1 MKGDPAMKGSFTRLS
16 SDVFPDFERLLQ
28 EQMDAVVRN
37 SGVASGIRAG
47 ARGTFPPINIGSTV
61 DAIEVVAFLAG
72 VDPQA
77 LQVSIDKGLLILSGE
92 RPAAVADAAE
102 RKIVYADERFS
113 GKFRRV
119 VSLPDDADPARVEA
133 KYADGCL
140 RVTVMKRESSKPR
153 LIQVQ

>member
-1 MKGDPAMKGSFTRLS
+1 MKGDPAMKGSFTRFS

-37 SGVASGIRAG
+37 FGVASGIRAG

>member
-1 MKGDPAMKGSFTRLS
+1 MKGSFTRFS

-37 SGVASGIRAG
+37 FGVASGIRAG

-119 VSLPDDADPARVEA
+119 LSLPDDADPARVEA

>member
-1 MKGDPAMKGSFTRLS
+1 MKGDPAMKGSFTRFS
-16 SDVFPDFERLLQ
+16 SDVFPDFEQIR
-28 EQMDAVVRN
+28 EQMDAAVRN
-37 SGVASGIRAG
+37 FGVSSGIRAG
-47 ARGTFPPINIGSTV
+47 ARGTFPPINIGSTA
-61 DAIEVVAFLAG
+61 DTIEVVAFVAG
-72 VDPQA
+72 VDPKA

-92 RPAAVADAAE
+92 RPAAVVDAGE
-102 RKIVYADERFS
+102 HKTVYADERFS

-133 KYADGCL
+133 KYVDGCL

>member
-1 MKGDPAMKGSFTRLS
+1 MKGSFTRFS

-37 SGVASGIRAG
+37 VGVASGIRAG
-47 ARGTFPPINIGSTV
+47 ARGTFPPINIGSTL
-61 DAIEVVAFLAG
+61 DAIEVVAFVAG

-77 LQVSIDKGLLILSGE
+77 LQVSIDNGLLILSGE
-92 RPAAVADAAE
+92 RPTALADAGE

>member
-1 MKGDPAMKGSFTRLS
+1 MKGSFTRFS

-28 EQMDAVVRN
+28 EHMDAVVRN
-37 SGVASGIRAG
+37 LGVASGIRAG

>member
-1 MKGDPAMKGSFTRLS
+1 MKGDPAMKGSFTRFS
-16 SDVFPDFERLLQ
+16 SDVFPDFERLQ

-37 SGVASGIRAG
+37 FGVSSGIRAG
-47 ARGTFPPINIGSTV
+47 ARGTFPPINIGSTA
-61 DAIEVVAFLAG
+61 DAIEVVAFVAG

-92 RPAAVADAAE
+92 RPPAVADAGE
-102 RKIVYADERFS
+102 RKIVYADERFA

-153 LIQVQ
+153 LIHVQ

>member
-1 MKGDPAMKGSFTRLS
+1 MKGSFTRFS

-37 SGVASGIRAG
+37 FGVASGIRAG
-47 ARGTFPPINIGSTV
+47 ARGTFPPINMGSTV

-119 VSLPDDADPARVEA
+119 LSLPDDADPARVEA

>member
-1 MKGDPAMKGSFTRLS
+1 MKGDPAMKGSFTRFS
-16 SDVFPDFERLLQ
+16 SDVFPDFERLQ

-37 SGVASGIRAG
+37 FGISSGIRAG
-47 ARGTFPPINIGSTV
+47 ARGTFPPINIGSTA
-61 DAIEVVAFLAG
+61 DAIEVVAFVAG
-72 VDPQA
+72 GRTP
-77 LQVSIDKGLLILSGE
+77 GHGGGE
-92 RPAAVADAAE
+92 GPAAVADAGE
-102 RKIVYADERFS
+102 RKIVYADERFA

>member
-1 MKGDPAMKGSFTRLS
+1 MKGDPVMKGSFTRFS

-37 SGVASGIRAG
+37 FGVASGIRAG
-47 ARGTFPPINIGSTV
+47 ARGTFPPINMGSTV

-119 VSLPDDADPARVEA
+119 LSLPDDADPARVEA

>member
-1 MKGDPAMKGSFTRLS
+1 MKGDPAMKGSFTRFS
-16 SDVFPDFERLLQ
+16 SDVFPDFERLQ
-28 EQMDAVVRN
+28 EQMDAAFRN
-37 SGVASGIRAG
+37 FGVSSGIRAG
-47 ARGTFPPINIGSTV
+47 ARGTFPPINIGSTT
-61 DAIEVVAFLAG
+61 DAIEVVAFVAG

-77 LQVSIDKGLLILSGE
+77 LEVSIDKGLLILSGE
-92 RPAAVADAAE
+92 RPAALVDAGE
-102 RKIVYADERFS
+102 RKIVYADERFV

-133 KYADGCL
+133 KYTDGCL

>member
-1 MKGDPAMKGSFTRLS
+1 MKGDPIMNGSFTRFS
-16 SDVFPDFERLLQ
+16 SDVFPDFERLK
-28 EQMDAVVRN
+28 EQMDAVVRHF
-37 SGVASGIRAG
+37 GVSSGIRAG
-47 ARGTFPPINIGSTV
+47 ARGAFPPINIGSTA
-61 DAIEVVAFLAG
+61 DTIEVVAFVAG

-92 RPAAVADAAE
+92 RPAALVDAGE
-102 RKIVYADERFS
+102 RKIVYADERFV

-133 KYADGCL
+133 KYSDGCL

>member
-1 MKGDPAMKGSFTRLS
+1 MKGSFTRFS
-16 SDVFPDFERLLQ
+16 SDVFPDFERLQ
-28 EQMDAVVRN
+28 EQMDAAVRN
-37 SGVASGIRAG
+37 FGVSSGIRAG
-47 ARGTFPPINIGSTV
+47 ARGTFPPINIGSTT
-61 DAIEVVAFLAG
+61 DAIEVVAFVAG

-77 LQVSIDKGLLILSGE
+77 LEVSIDKGLLILSGE
-92 RPAAVADAAE
+92 RQAAVAGIGE
-102 RKIVYADERFS
+102 HKTVNADERFV

-119 VSLPDDADPARVEA
+119 VNLPDDADPARVEA

>member
-1 MKGDPAMKGSFTRLS
+1 MKGDPAMKGSFTRFS
-16 SDVFPDFERLLQ
+16 SDVFPDFERLQ
-28 EQMDAVVRN
+28 EQMDAAVRN
-37 SGVASGIRAG
+37 FGVSSGIRAG
-47 ARGTFPPINIGSTV
+47 ARGTFPPINIGSTT
-61 DAIEVVAFLAG
+61 DAIEVVAFVAG

-77 LQVSIDKGLLILSGE
+77 LEVSIDKGLLILSGE
-92 RPAAVADAAE
+92 RPAAVAGAGE
-102 RKIVYADERFS
+102 HKTVYADERFV

-119 VSLPDDADPARVEA
+119 VNLPDDADPARVEA

>member
-1 MKGDPAMKGSFTRLS
+1 MKGSFTRFS

-37 SGVASGIRAG
+37 FGVASGIRAG

>member
-1 MKGDPAMKGSFTRLS
+1 MKGDPAMKGSFTRFS

-28 EQMDAVVRN
+28 EQIDAVVRN
-37 SGVASGIRAG
+37 FGVASGIRAG

-61 DAIEVVAFLAG
+61 DAIEVVAFVAG

-77 LQVSIDKGLLILSGE
+77 LQVSIDNGLLILSGE
-92 RPAAVADAAE
+92 RPSALADAGE
-102 RKIVYADERFS
+102 RKIVYADERFA

>member
-1 MKGDPAMKGSFTRLS
+1 MKGSFTRLS

-37 SGVASGIRAG
+37 FGVASGIRAG

>member
-1 MKGDPAMKGSFTRLS
+1 MKGSFTRFS
-16 SDVFPDFERLLQ
+16 SDVFPDFERLQ
-28 EQMDAVVRN
+28 EPMDAAVRN
-37 SGVASGIRAG
+37 FGISSGIRAG
-47 ARGTFPPINIGSTV
+47 ARGTFPPINIGSTT
-61 DAIEVVAFLAG
+61 DAIEVVAFVAG

-77 LQVSIDKGLLILSGE
+77 LEVSIDKGLLILSGE
-92 RPAAVADAAE
+92 RPAAVAGAGE
-102 RKIVYADERFS
+102 HKTVYADERFV

-119 VSLPDDADPARVEA
+119 VNLPDDADPARVEA

>member
-1 MKGDPAMKGSFTRLS
+1 MKGDPAMKGSFTRFS
-16 SDVFPDFERLLQ
+16 SDVFPDFERLQ
-28 EQMDAVVRN
+28 EQMDAAVRN
-37 SGVASGIRAG
+37 FGVSSGIRAG
-47 ARGTFPPINIGSTV
+47 ARGTFPPINIGSTT
-61 DAIEVVAFLAG
+61 DAIEVVAFVAG

-77 LQVSIDKGLLILSGE
+77 LEVSIDKGLLILSGE
-92 RPAAVADAAE
+92 RRAAVAGVGE
-102 RKIVYADERFS
+102 HKTVYADERFV

-119 VSLPDDADPARVEA
+119 VNLPDDADPARVEA

>member
-1 MKGDPAMKGSFTRLS
+1 MAVDISVIIPAYNEKRYLPRLL
-16 SDVFPDFERLLQ
+16 SDV
-28 EQMDAVVRN
+28 A
-37 SGVASGIRAG
+37 RARQRYR
-47 ARGTFPPINIGSTV
+47 RGT
-61 DAIEVVAFLAG
+61 DAIEVVAFVAG

-77 LQVSIDKGLLILSGE
+77 LEVSIDKGLLILSGE
-92 RPAAVADAAE
+92 RPAALVDAGE
-102 RKIVYADERFS
+102 RKIVYADERFV

-119 VSLPDDADPARVEA
+119 VNLPDDADPARVEA

>member
-1 MKGDPAMKGSFTRLS
+1 MKGDPAMKGSFTRFS

-28 EQMDAVVRN
+28 EQMDAVVRYYGA
-37 SGVASGIRAG
+37 SSGIRAG
-47 ARGTFPPINIGSTV
+47 ARGTFPPINIGSTA
-61 DAIEVVAFLAG
+61 DAIEVVAFVAG

-92 RPAAVADAAE
+92 KPSALADAGE
-102 RKIVYADERFS
+102 RKIVYADERFA
-113 GKFRRV
+113 GNFRRV

>member
-1 MKGDPAMKGSFTRLS
+1 MKGSFTRFS

-37 SGVASGIRAG
+37 FGVASGIRAG

-102 RKIVYADERFS
+102 RKIVYADELFS

-133 KYADGCL
+133 KYAYGCL

>member
-1 MKGDPAMKGSFTRLS
+1 MKGSFTRFS
-16 SDVFPDFERLLQ
+16 SDVFPDFERLQ
-28 EQMDAVVRN
+28 EQMDAAVRN
-37 SGVASGIRAG
+37 FGISSGIRAG
-47 ARGTFPPINIGSTV
+47 ARGTFPPINIGSTT
-61 DAIEVVAFLAG
+61 DAIEVVAFVAG

-77 LQVSIDKGLLILSGE
+77 LEVSIDKGLLILSGE
-92 RPAAVADAAE
+92 RAAAVAGAGE
-102 RKIVYADERFS
+102 HRTVYADERFV

-119 VSLPDDADPARVEA
+119 VNLPDDADPARVEA